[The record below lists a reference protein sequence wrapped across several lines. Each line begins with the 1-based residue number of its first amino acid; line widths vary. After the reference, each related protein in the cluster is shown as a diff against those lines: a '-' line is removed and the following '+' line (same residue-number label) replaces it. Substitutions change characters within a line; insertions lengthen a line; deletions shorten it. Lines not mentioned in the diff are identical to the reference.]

1 MSVDARVAE
10 DTFLPAH
17 CRAARALLGMTQE
30 ALAVEARIARMTVKR
45 FEAAEPV
52 RQAQVDAIHRVL
64 TEAGI
69 VFMVD
74 GTWCDGRLVAVGIGV
89 VAKSPK
95 R

>member
-1 MSVDARVAE
+1 
-10 DTFLPAH
+10 
-17 CRAARALLGMTQE
+17 MTQE

-64 TEAGI
+64 TDAGV

-74 GTWCDGRLVAVGIGV
+74 STWSDGQRVAVGIGL
-89 VAKSPK
+89 VAKRPK